1 MLPAAGARVVTMR
14 GKEEVAAMAIEIRWH
29 ARGGQGAVLASRF
42 LAAAALR
49 ENKFFQAFPQFGTER
64 MGAPIV
70 AFTRVSPSPIHLHC
84 AVVEPDVVAVMDP
97 TLLGQVEVLA
107 GLKPGGMVVV
117 NYPGGVVELREGLGV
132 KEGNI
137 RVAAVDATRIST
149 EELGRPIPNT
159 PMVGALSRVT
169 GVVGIDNVLAEF
181 RESMGA
187 RFKPQVVEANLRAI
201 RRAYEEVQ
209 LQ

>member
-1 MLPAAGARVVTMR
+1 MA
-14 GKEEVAAMAIEIRWH
+14 EMAIEIRWH

-42 LAAAALR
+42 LAASALR
-49 ENKFFQAFPQFGTER
+49 ENKYFQAFPQFGTER

-70 AFTRVSPSPIHLHC
+70 AFTRVSPCPIHLHC

-97 TLLGQVEVLA
+97 TLLGQVDVLA
-107 GLKPGGMVVV
+107 GLKPGGTVVV
-117 NYPGGVVELREGLGV
+117 NYAGPVEELRRALGV
-132 KEGNI
+132 KDGGV
-137 RVAAVDATRIST
+137 RVAAVDATRISS

-159 PMVGALSRVT
+159 PMVGALSRIT

-181 RESMGA
+181 KESMGA
-187 RFKPQVVEANLRAI
+187 RFKPPVVEANLRAI

-209 LQ
+209 VG